1 MRLLAPLCAFALLA
15 ACTPGPTEDDLF
27 AFDDGGDGGAS
38 GAAAESCRPGE
49 TREIRPM
56 TPPADVSP
64 GDTEGFCLALPFGD
78 LVDLVPDAPRALGE
92 LNAKLLV
99 NEDCLGVDTP
109 SALKF
114 VAGVALKQDTS
125 GTDYAGDF
133 AFPLPERVQGVSLP
147 RVPEG
152 TTLIVAKVSE
162 FQDRRVLRLV
172 NVATV
177 RTDPD
182 TGARVLSTLTDL
194 AAEHLSGAMRI
205 DGPGLFGVFMAREP
219 LAFVSGRVTLAGEG
233 VAEALVTAT
242 EAPFMT
248 FSDADGAYTIASLRG
263 EAGFVGY
270 DLESGATG
278 QAFLPVESASAV
290 NPKTGA
296 PAETPAVEAPVA
308 EIDALN
314 LTGVEIRLTPV
325 EVEPPPAPTNNPNL
339 DFESGTLSPWEAAGD
354 VAVLDADYGEHFAGA
369 SERRFAFISSGAGS
383 VEGSRSALVRTF
395 EVPAGATKLHLRYS
409 FVSQEYPAWLESSF
423 NDLFVVYRAGE
434 TRFLVSESVQS
445 NAGAW
450 EDYFAPLGNVGESE
464 AEVGGVLRRFG
475 GRLGQREASMDV
487 GACAGGR
494 VRMVFAVTDI
504 GDRIYD
510 SAALID
516 AVWFE

>member
-1 MRLLAPLCAFALLA
+1 MRSFAPLFAFTLLSACA
-15 ACTPGPTEDDLF
+15 PGPTEDDLF
-27 AFDDGGDGGAS
+27 AFDDGAGGDAS
-38 GAAAESCRPGE
+38 GSAESCRPGE
-49 TREIRPM
+49 TREIQPM

-64 GDTEGFCLALPFGD
+64 GDTEGFCLALPFGE
-78 LVDLVPDAPRALGE
+78 LVDLVPGAPRALGD
-92 LNAKLLV
+92 LDAKLLV

-133 AFPLPERVQGVSLP
+133 AFPLPERIQGVSLP

-152 TTLIVAKVSE
+152 TTLVVAKVSE

-172 NVATV
+172 NIATV

-182 TGARVLSTLTDL
+182 SGARVLSTLTDL
-194 AAEHLSGAMRI
+194 AAENMSGAMRI
-205 DGPGLFGVFMAREP
+205 DGPGLFGVFMSKEP
-219 LAFVSGRVTLAGEG
+219 LAFVSGRVTLGGEG
-233 VAEALVTAT
+233 VSEALVTAT

-248 FSDADGAYTIASLRG
+248 FTDADGAYTIASLRG

-278 QAFLPVESASAV
+278 QAFLPVESADAV
-290 NPKTGA
+290 NPKTGE
-296 PAETPAVEAPVA
+296 PAETPAIEAPVA

-314 LTGVEIRLTPV
+314 LTGVEIVLTPV
-325 EVEPPPAPTNNPNL
+325 EAEPPPAPANNPNL
-339 DFESGTLSPWEAAGD
+339 DFESGTLSPWEGAGD
-354 VAVLDADYGEHFAGA
+354 VSVLDTDYGMHFAAA

-383 VEGSRSALVRTF
+383 VGGARSALVRTF
-395 EVPAGATKLHLRYS
+395 EVPAGKTKLHLRYS

-445 NAGAW
+445 NADDW
-450 EDYFAPLGNVGESE
+450 QDHFAPLGNVGESE
-464 AEVGGVLRRFG
+464 AEVGDVLHRFG
-475 GRLGQREASMDV
+475 GRLGQREASLDV
-487 GACAGGR
+487 GACAGGK
-494 VRMVFAVTDI
+494 VRLVFAVTDI

>member
-1 MRLLAPLCAFALLA
+1 MRTRAPILALTLLA
-15 ACTPGPTEDDLF
+15 ACTPGPQEGDLF
-27 AFDDGGDGGAS
+27 AFDDGAGDDAA

-49 TREIRPM
+49 TREIQPM

-78 LVDLVPDAPRALGE
+78 LVDLVPGAPRALGD
-92 LNAKLLV
+92 LDAKLLV

-194 AAEHLSGAMRI
+194 AAENMSGAMRI

-219 LAFVSGRVTLAGEG
+219 LAFVSGRVTLGGEG

-290 NPKTGA
+290 NPKTGE

-314 LTGVEIRLTPV
+314 LVGVEIRLTPV
-325 EVEPPPAPTNNPNL
+325 EIEPPPAPADNPNL
-339 DFESGTLSPWEAAGD
+339 DFEDGTLSPWEAAGD
-354 VAVLDADYGEHFAGA
+354 VAVLDTDYGKHFAGA
-369 SERRFAFISSGAGS
+369 AERRFAFISSGAGS

-395 EVPAGATKLHLRYS
+395 EVPAGASKLHLRYS

-445 NAGAW
+445 NAEAW
-450 EDYFAPLGNVGESE
+450 EDHFAPLGNVDASE
-464 AEVGGVLRRFG
+464 AEVGDVYHRFG
-475 GRLGQREASMDV
+475 GRLGQREASLDV
-487 GACAGGR
+487 GACAGGQ
-494 VRMVFAVTDI
+494 VRLVFAVTDI